1 MTQLGLTFTVL
12 VIAGVIFLI
21 WLKTK
26 SGKKW
31 LENL

>member
-12 VIAGVIFLI
+12 AIVGAVFLI

-31 LENL
+31 LEEL

>member
-1 MTQLGLTFTVL
+1 MTQLGLTFTVVAITAAVFAL
-12 VIAGVIFLI
+12 

-31 LENL
+31 LASL

>member
-12 VIAGVIFLI
+12 AVVGFVFLI